1 MNRIIKSS
9 LLLSLLIIST
19 VGVLSHF
26 GTDLLAQTPV
36 TTTCDP
42 HAQTLKKGNAGEIVV
57 TLQNLLVEKGY
68 IERDFVDGNFGP
80 GTEAAV
86 KQFQTDNSLTADGI
100 VGPATWQVL
109 CSTAEPLSDE
119 TPEMISC
126 PDGGSAGTSC
136 PAETSKTSQPSVNK
150 QITAPLDAADS
161 IYIANKTIFLGSK
174 NISLTPYLVT
184 EEHSSDHGILKGV
197 GNVTNNQT
205 YISTHLSDEL
215 IQSTGN
221 GTFETQDGESIAWI
235 TSAIGRP
242 TDDGSWVF
250 HDIILF
256 NNTQSES
263 LALLNNSI
271 GLVKSTVGNEPDYI
285 WLLE

>member
-1 MNRIIKSS
+1 
-9 LLLSLLIIST
+9 
-19 VGVLSHF
+19 VGVLPHF

-42 HAQTLKKGNAGEIVV
+42 NAQTLKKGNAGEIVV

-68 IERDFVDGNFGP
+68 IDRDYVDGDFGP

-109 CSTAEPLSDE
+109 CSTAVPPSDE
-119 TPEMISC
+119 IPRMMSC
-126 PDGGSAGTSC
+126 PDGSVGTSC
-136 PAETSKTSQPSVNK
+136 PAETSQTPQPSVNK
-150 QITAPLDAADS
+150 QVTPPLDVADS
-161 IYIANKTIFLGSK
+161 IYSANTTTFLGSK
-174 NISLTPYLVT
+174 NISLTPYRVS
-184 EEHSSDHGILKGV
+184 EERASDQGFLKGV

-221 GTFETQDGESIAWI
+221 GTFETPDGQSIAWI

-242 TDDGSWVF
+242 VDGRWVF
-250 HDIILF
+250 HEIILF
-256 NNTQSES
+256 NNTQSEP

>member
-9 LLLSLLIIST
+9 LILSLLIISV

-26 GTDLLAQTPV
+26 GTDVLAQTPI

-42 HAQTLKKGNAGEIVV
+42 NAQTLKKGNTGEIVV

-68 IERDFVDGNFGP
+68 MDRDYVDGDFGP
-80 GTEAAV
+80 GTDTAV

-109 CSTAEPLSDE
+109 CSTAVSPPSDG
-119 TPEMISC
+119 TPGMMSC
-126 PDGGSAGTSC
+126 PDDSTGTLC
-136 PAETSKTSQPSVNK
+136 PAKISQIPQPSVNK
-150 QITAPLDAADS
+150 QITAPLYTADS
-161 IYIANKTIFLGSK
+161 IYSANKTMFLGSK
-174 NISLTPYLVT
+174 NISLTPYQVT
-184 EEHSSDHGILKGV
+184 EERSSDQGILKGV

-221 GTFETQDGESIAWI
+221 GTIKTQDGESIAWI
-235 TSAIGRP
+235 SSSIGRP
-242 TDDGSWVF
+242 ADDGSWIF
-250 HDIILF
+250 HEIILF
-256 NNTQSES
+256 NNTQSKS

-271 GLVKSTVGNEPDYI
+271 GLVKSTVGNETDYI